1 MSDDA
6 DLDKIKRT
14 FALKET
20 ELNSQIKLLKTE
32 IEKFR
37 TTIENLELANK
48 NLSDECNEIRKSA
61 SQPQNQTQENT
72 SSSPEVEILRRDM
85 LRYKVAYEKT
95 EAKNKE
101 LLKRVSG
108 TSNIQSSGEEQ
119 TTGNP
124 AILEENEY
132 LKTQLKE
139 SRTALNKST
148 TESEHLRNK
157 FEELS
162 RIFLDKDKE
171 IDYLSKEIMRQKEI
185 AKSFEK
191 ELQNSTISLKKKV
204 LIADDSLIIRSIQK
218 NILESIGFDVVLAK
232 DILEA
237 KNNLEKISFDLAI
250 IDITLNEFLDGL
262 EIAKNLKEKNDKT
275 PFLFMLS
282 NKDELINDISE
293 MKPLNIV
300 YKDSFKQDRF
310 IETVQSAFTLKFS

>member
-1 MSDDA
+1 MSDDE

-20 ELNSQIKLLKTE
+20 ELNSQIKLLKME

-37 TTIENLELANK
+37 ATIENLELANK
-48 NLSDECNEIRKSA
+48 NISDECNELKKSVFQ
-61 SQPQNQTQENT
+61 SQNQTQENS
-72 SSSPEVEILRRDM
+72 SSSPELEILRRDM

-108 TSNIQSSGEEQ
+108 TSSIQSGEEQ

-237 KNNLEKISFDLAI
+237 KNNLEKTSFDLAI
-250 IDITLNEFLDGL
+250 IDITLNESLDGL

>member
-1 MSDDA
+1 MSDDE

-48 NLSDECNEIRKSA
+48 NLSDECNEIKKSA
-61 SQPQNQTQENT
+61 FQSQNQTQENS
-72 SSSPEVEILRRDM
+72 SSSPELEILRRDM

-108 TSNIQSSGEEQ
+108 TSSIQSGEEQ

-191 ELQNSTISLKKKV
+191 NY
-204 LIADDSLIIRSIQK
+204 
-218 NILESIGFDVVLAK
+218 
-232 DILEA
+232 
-237 KNNLEKISFDLAI
+237 
-250 IDITLNEFLDGL
+250 
-262 EIAKNLKEKNDKT
+262 KT
-275 PFLFMLS
+275 QQ
-282 NKDELINDISE
+282 
-293 MKPLNIV
+293 
-300 YKDSFKQDRF
+300 YH
-310 IETVQSAFTLKFS
+310 

>member
-1 MSDDA
+1 MSADE
-6 DLDKIKRT
+6 DLDKVKRA

-32 IEKFR
+32 VEKFR

-48 NLSDECNEIRKSA
+48 NLSDECNEIKKTGIS
-61 SQPQNQTQENT
+61 SKTVENNI
-72 SSSPEVEILRRDM
+72 SSPEIEILRRDM
-85 LRYKVAYEKT
+85 LRYKIAYEKT

-108 TSNIQSSGEEQ
+108 TNTPSDENQGS
-119 TTGNP
+119 GNP

-185 AKSFEK
+185 AKNFER
-191 ELQNSTISLKKKV
+191 ELQSSTVSMKKKV
-204 LIADDSLIIRSIQK
+204 LIVDDSLIIRSIQK
-218 NILESIGFDVVLAK
+218 NILESIGFDTVLAK
-232 DILEA
+232 DVLEA
-237 KNNLEKISFDLAI
+237 KNNLEKSSFDLVI
-250 IDITLNEFLDGL
+250 IDVNLDNSLDGL
-262 EIAKNLKEKNDKT
+262 EIAKNLKDINNKT

-282 NKDELINDISE
+282 SKDELINDISE
-293 MKPLNIV
+293 MKPFNIV
-300 YKDSFKQDRF
+300 YKDQFKQDRF